1 MFLALRKAFSL
12 RRMIFCGLTLSPLLF
27 FIVNGNFLVDD
38 WGQLSNGVSLVNQI
52 ISWQTL
58 WAYRPVSW
66 IVLPTILNLFNDNF
80 TFLAI
85 FHLALYI
92 FSVFQLVSWRTLSFN
107 LTQKYFA
114 SILLLSPVF
123 ASTFILSPVNQL
135 SASLSL
141 FFFALGLMCEKT
153 SKKSRKTFFMSYFF
167 FLLSLLSYEISLPL
181 IFTHYL
187 FIVLAKPRSFLRIL
201 VFPILVSLVIIWQKI
216 VAVNLFNS
224 DNSRLDNLSVIP
236 LLSFILTYL
245 VSVPMALIEG
255 VIDQTFLVLV
265 FMVLVATV
273 YRSHKISEITLSVNR
288 RTKTVLFYG
297 FLSSGVLF
305 LLSGRYSLIDGY
317 QNRGLTSSWILFS
330 LLLISF
336 LNQRKNWIMLLI
348 FSVVSVNYVLFL
360 GKLGDSVQAGDVRK
374 SVVTQ
379 ILEKK
384 SLVNGSSST
393 IILDLPCLLPTDGF
407 RTEIFCTSWD
417 ARGAL
422 VNKGLGFENVFVTG
436 DTEDPLSRF
445 LSVSRAQ
452 SNVQVVSFNNFF
464 EIVRIDSLTPESQ
477 ENLVRQVDLSMR
489 ESEVKIESCKFKL
502 AQLIKFQI
510 SGSLTEYLNCARHPL
525 SM

>member
-1 MFLALRKAFSL
+1 MFLSLRQGFSL
-12 RRMIFCGLTLSPLLF
+12 RKIIFCGLTLSPLLF

-38 WGQLSNGVSLVNQI
+38 WGQLSNGVSLINQI
-52 ISWQTL
+52 VSWQSL

-80 TFLAI
+80 MLLAT

-92 FSVFQLVSWRTLSFN
+92 FSVIQLVSWKTLNFN
-107 LTQKYFA
+107 LAQKYFA

-141 FFFALGLMCEKT
+141 FFFALGLMCERT
-153 SKKSRKTFFMSYFF
+153 SKKTRKTLFIPYFF

-187 FIVLAKPRSFLRIL
+187 FIVLAKPRSFLRISVLPVVVFL
-201 VFPILVSLVIIWQKI
+201 VVFWQKI
-216 VAVNLFNS
+216 IAVNLFNS

-236 LLSFILTYL
+236 FVSFILTYL
-245 VSVPMALIEG
+245 VSIPMTLIEG
-255 VIDQTFLVLV
+255 VFDKPYLVPVFLVLIVMV
-265 FMVLVATV
+265 F
-273 YRSHKISEITLSVNR
+273 RSFNIRKANFSVNR
-288 RTKTVLFYG
+288 QTKTVLFFG
-297 FLSSGVLF
+297 FLSSGSLF

-336 LNQRKNWIMLLI
+336 LNQRKNLIMILI
-348 FSVVSVNYVLFL
+348 LFVVSVNYVLFV
-360 GKLGDSVQAGDVRK
+360 GKIGDSVQAGEVRK
-374 SVVTQ
+374 TVVAQ
-379 ILEKK
+379 ILDKE

-393 IILDLPCLLPTDGF
+393 IILDLPCLLPTYSF

-436 DTEDPLSRF
+436 DTEDSLSRF

-452 SNVQVVSFNNFF
+452 DNVQVVTFNNVF
-464 EIVRIDSLTPESQ
+464 EIVRIDFLTPESQ
-477 ENLVRQVDLSMR
+477 ESLVRQVEINII
-489 ESEVKIESCKFKL
+489 ESEAKIEACKAKIAKL
-502 AQLIKFQI
+502 IRFQI
-510 SGSLTEYLNCARHPL
+510 SGSLTEYLSCARHPL
-525 SM
+525 S